1 MANKKE
7 LLDICLNLGINTEGL
22 TTNAKLEEAIETKEA
37 EIVLE
42 NTIEKATSLG
52 LETDGKDL
60 DTLIFDIELKETT
73 DKAIELGIEVLDKDL
88 PTLKA
93 DIDALTATT
102 TKEVEVVLNATQLRQ
117 LEAKKLRVANALK
130 AKKEA
135 KILADKKADENSA
148 IERASKNPV
157 KDNRK
162 VYKDEKGQRFRFKK
176 SAPKTLNIDG
186 IKTSLDDI
194 IADEEIMLELVNGN
208 SNFLE
213 QIY

>member
-1 MANKKE
+1 MAKKTTNKSKE
-7 LLDICLNLGINTEGL
+7 L
-22 TTNAKLEEAIETKEA
+22 EAVTA
-37 EIVLE
+37 S
-42 NTIEKATSLG
+42 NS
-52 LETDGKDL
+52 
-60 DTLIFDIELKETT
+60 
-73 DKAIELGIEVLDKDL
+73 
-88 PTLKA
+88 
-93 DIDALTATT
+93 DALDNGVDETTT

-117 LEAKKLRVANALK
+117 LEAKKLRVANTLK

-162 VYKDEKGQRFRFKK
+162 VYKDDKGQRFRFKK

>member
-1 MANKKE
+1 MAKKTTNKSKE
-7 LLDICLNLGINTEGL
+7 L
-22 TTNAKLEEAIETKEA
+22 EAVTA
-37 EIVLE
+37 S
-42 NTIEKATSLG
+42 NS
-52 LETDGKDL
+52 
-60 DTLIFDIELKETT
+60 
-73 DKAIELGIEVLDKDL
+73 
-88 PTLKA
+88 
-93 DIDALTATT
+93 DALDNGVDETTT

-162 VYKDEKGQRFRFKK
+162 VYKDDKGQRFRFKK